1 MSIIMFCLLLG
12 YSHKNWITTQK
23 DRDTRGEEAGRK
35 RGRERESGRERGGRE
50 RERERSM
57 MGTFVF
63 FIV

>member
-1 MSIIMFCLLLG
+1 MSISVFCLLLG

-23 DRDTRGEEAGRK
+23 DRDTRGEEAERK
-35 RGRERESGRERGGRE
+35 RGREREWERERGE